1 MAKLLYD
8 KIDIETVN
16 GIKMNIGLPGR
27 VNLIV
32 GDSSTGKTF
41 VANLLARLMLTGE
54 NTIKRYGLQDNIKVF
69 SSYDDGD
76 NRISIG
82 KLKQMNNRLIVIDDA
97 DCILNDEMCCF
108 INMDIFSG
116 NQYLIFTRAVSEL
129 RASVGCIGTMY
140 RAGNHIYTEYSDFQ
154 AKMGGIVEFR

>member
-16 GIKMNIGLPGR
+16 GIKINIGLPGR

-32 GDSSTGKTF
+32 GGSSTGKTF
-41 VANLLARLMLTGE
+41 AANWLARLMLTGKD
-54 NTIKRYGLQDNIKVF
+54 TIKRYGLQDNIKVF
-69 SSYDDGD
+69 SSYDDRD
-76 NRISIG
+76 NRISIE
-82 KLKQMNNRLIVIDDA
+82 KLKQMSNRLIIIDDA

-108 INMDIFSG
+108 INMDLFNG

-129 RASVGCIGTMY
+129 RASVGCIGKMY
-140 RAGNHIYTEYSDFQ
+140 RAGKHIYTEYSNFQ
-154 AKMGGIVEFR
+154 AKMGGITKFR